1 MIKIKVRKSKYINI
15 EVDGHAGSNDIGKD
29 VVCAAVS
36 TIVLTLTRAMN
47 QIQATGFEATL
58 QNGHAVIKC
67 RNTKANRP
75 YIHMALSGFVML
87 DGMYPQYIELDK
99 QNYEDAKSNG

>member
-1 MIKIKVRKSKYINI
+1 MIDIKVKKGKKIHI
-15 EVDGHAGSNDIGKD
+15 VVDGHAGANDIGKD

-47 QIQATGFEATL
+47 QIRATGFEATL
-58 QNGHAVIKC
+58 QNGHAEITC
-67 RNTKANRP
+67 RNTKANKA

-87 DGMYPQYIELDK
+87 AGMYPQYITMDK
-99 QNYEDAKSNG
+99 QNIEDVKSEA

>member
-1 MIKIKVRKSKYINI
+1 MINIKVRKNKYIDI
-15 EVDGHAGSNDIGKD
+15 EVDGHAGSDDIGKD

-47 QIQATGFEATL
+47 QIHATGFEATL
-58 QNGHAVIKC
+58 QNGHAKIRC
-67 RNTKANRP
+67 RNTKANKA

-87 DGMYPQYIELDK
+87 SGMYPQYIKLDK
-99 QNYEDAKSNG
+99 RNYEDAKGNG

>member
-1 MIKIKVRKSKYINI
+1 MITIKVKKGKKINI
-15 EVDGHAGSNDIGKD
+15 VVDGHAGSNEIGKD

-47 QIQATGFEATL
+47 QIRATGFEATL
-58 QNGHAVIKC
+58 QKGHAEIVC
-67 RNTKANRP
+67 RNTKANKP

-87 DGMYPQYIELDK
+87 SGMYPQYITLDK
-99 QNYEDAKSNG
+99 QNLDDVKSEA